1 MKHVDKNS
9 LKHLAVCLLISLAGL
24 YGVTCAVGAALTKEW
39 CDRQSYGHWCW
50 MDLLFD
56 GLGCGIGY
64 VIHCLV
70 FGW

>member
-9 LKHLAVCLLISLAGL
+9 LKHLAVCLLISLAGA
-24 YGVTCAVGAALTKEW
+24 YGMCIAIGGALCKEW
-39 CDRQSYGHWCW
+39 DDKRSYGHWCW

-56 GLGCGIGY
+56 SLGCAVGY
-64 VIHCLV
+64 AIHGLV